1 MASEGVQR
9 DSQSLVNCSR
19 KGARIEVDYK
29 KRMLTI
35 TSREQ
40 RHNGLVITSKIGFCS
55 SAATRMARARRPVE
69 SATLRIFNE
78 GPRTGM
84 DGMRKRIEGN
94 KLEISSL
101 LADSEFMANA
111 AVFVIVCP
119 PRSLTP
125 KLTREAPETW
135 SSLLKSWRPSIRVN
149 RVGKLHN
156 HFQVR
161 IRPFINWLTPPPTIE
176 TKIDPHSTLIL
187 SHRAARRGHSW
198 VRGPRWL
205 AVWL

>member
-1 MASEGVQR
+1 
-9 DSQSLVNCSR
+9 
-19 KGARIEVDYK
+19 
-29 KRMLTI
+29 MLAI

-55 SAATRMARARRPVE
+55 SVATRRARARRPVE
-69 SATLRIFNE
+69 SATLRISNE

-84 DGMRKRIEGN
+84 DGTGRELKEIN
-94 KLEISSL
+94 LEISSL

-119 PRSLTP
+119 PRSPTS

-135 SSLLKSWRPSIRVN
+135 SSLLKSWRPSFRVN

-156 HFQVR
+156 HSNQAFHQ
-161 IRPFINWLTPPPTIE
+161 LADPT
-176 TKIDPHSTLIL
+176 TNDRNKSRSSLDPNLISSSCKTGPQL
-187 SHRAARRGHSW
+187 DPRAPIASS
-198 VRGPRWL
+198 L
-205 AVWL
+205 AVR

>member
-1 MASEGVQR
+1 
-9 DSQSLVNCSR
+9 
-19 KGARIEVDYK
+19 
-29 KRMLTI
+29 MLAI

-55 SAATRMARARRPVE
+55 SAATRRARARRPVE
-69 SATLRIFNE
+69 SATLRISNE

-84 DGMRKRIEGN
+84 DGTGRELKEIN
-94 KLEISSL
+94 LEISSL
-101 LADSEFMANA
+101 LADSEFMDNA

-119 PRSLTP
+119 PRSPTS

-135 SSLLKSWRPSIRVN
+135 SSLLKSWRPSFRVN

-156 HFQVR
+156 HLQVR

-176 TKIDPHSTLIL
+176 IKVDPHSTLIL
-187 SHRAARRGHSW
+187 SHRAARRGHS
-198 VRGPRWL
+198 
-205 AVWL
+205 